1 MGNRANHFVCYAY
14 EVPIG
19 HAVETTKLN
28 EVVDYVKSIIK
39 ANVITDAASY
49 NPAEAF
55 TLIHEQPE
63 DAVDEAFFELNS
75 NKVVAHRKEHSRVAP
90 GRNYELTDKFH
101 SSLRTPMDEKLFAQ
115 ALKFDRN
122 LHNMFAQQ
130 QTVELSP
137 FLNDGSVAC
146 IFDLVANRRVCD
158 KPHFF
163 CIGLFFFPIQVR
175 LEKRE
180 YKANAMGLV
189 DGYETRSMPK
199 NMVDF
204 KVFLVPK
211 PSYFE
216 RPAVAPLPPTPEG
229 KNPANPIEPIRIW
242 IDMNRNVIKGMWLRV
257 VTSVLSMITGRPGI
271 HPREIS
277 NMLSPGLTLK
287 EAMDVI
293 QWLRER
299 EAIDINGN
307 VLAEGSECWSREGYY
322 RALGG
327 L

>member
-1 MGNRANHFVCYAY
+1 
-14 EVPIG
+14 
-19 HAVETTKLN
+19 
-28 EVVDYVKSIIK
+28 
-39 ANVITDAASY
+39 
-49 NPAEAF
+49 
-55 TLIHEQPE
+55 
-63 DAVDEAFFELNS
+63 
-75 NKVVAHRKEHSRVAP
+75 
-90 GRNYELTDKFH
+90 
-101 SSLRTPMDEKLFAQ
+101 
-115 ALKFDRN
+115 
-122 LHNMFAQQ
+122 
-130 QTVELSP
+130 
-137 FLNDGSVAC
+137 
-146 IFDLVANRRVCD
+146 
-158 KPHFF
+158 
-163 CIGLFFFPIQVR
+163 
-175 LEKRE
+175 
-180 YKANAMGLV
+180 MGLV

-204 KVFLVPK
+204 KVFLVARS
-211 PSYFE
+211 SYLE

-287 EAMDVI
+287 ETMDVI

-299 EAIDINGN
+299 EAIDVKGN
-307 VLAEGSECWSREGYY
+307 VLAEGSECWAREGYY